1 MFQSVFDDVV
11 TILTKL
17 WEEDS
22 IYPEDLVQRTPA
34 DVQAIVDATDPNNP
48 NIGGVLHQVAT
59 AVHNND
65 GSIPKDPKELKVVLG
80 HCVNETER
88 ALLMQDVFGSTDLI
102 IGTHARKIA
111 VALDLFDWEEFSKKK
126 SDIKMTTIKAPAVK
140 SSFKTWLGNAALRAE
155 VGNFHNVMHHLGE
168 LLGRDAK
175 GDHGRITKV
184 INHHFSTD
192 EKKCLINI
200 VTSITR
206 FYKACKKRNKVDT
219 SGEEDENVNMR
230 VGPTAYSFFK

>member
-1 MFQSVFDDVV
+1 MTS
-11 TILTKL
+11 L
-17 WEEDS
+17 WEDNA
-22 IYPEDLVQRTPA
+22 IYPEELVKKTPA
-34 DVQAIVDATDPNNP
+34 AVQTVVDATNRKNP
-48 NIGGVLHQVAT
+48 NVGSVLHQVAI
-59 AVHNND
+59 AVHNNN
-65 GSIPKDPKELKVVLG
+65 GSIPKDPKELNTVLG

-111 VALDLFDWEEFSKKK
+111 VALDLFDWEEFGEKK
-126 SDIKMTTIKAPAVK
+126 SEIKMTMIKAPAVK
-140 SSFKTWLGNAALRAE
+140 RSFKTWLGNAALRAE

-184 INHHFSTD
+184 INRHFSTD
-192 EKKCLINI
+192 EKKYLINI

-206 FYKACKKRNKVDT
+206 FYKACKKRKKADT
-219 SGEEDENVNMR
+219 SGEDGKGPVNMMVR
-230 VGPTAYSFFK
+230 PTAYSFFTGL